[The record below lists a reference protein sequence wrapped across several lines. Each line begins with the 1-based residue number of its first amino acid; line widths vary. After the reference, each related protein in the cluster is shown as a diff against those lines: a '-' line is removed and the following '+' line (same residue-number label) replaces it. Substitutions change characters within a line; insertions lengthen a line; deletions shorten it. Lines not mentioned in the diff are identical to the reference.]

1 MILCALSGPK
11 LGLRGDEMIDTG
23 MLVAAI
29 IATFGG
35 ATVWYYGWYERK
47 TDKIMRR
54 MLNGIAF
61 LIVAAWV
68 MMGVLYFG

>member
-1 MILCALSGPK
+1 MILCALSGSK
-11 LGLRGDEMIDTG
+11 VDLRGDEMIDTG

-35 ATVWYYGWYERK
+35 VTVWYYGWYERK

-61 LIVAAWV
+61 LIAAAWV